1 MSQKTNYCSVVN
13 RHYPVCMQT
22 AALPRREVSDLLM
35 AMPSRGRFQL
45 FYARRLENGQ
55 AKLSSSPRPLPQ
67 GHAYLVRQNPGV
79 ACMGVRLDAGSTWC
93 YGIDW
98 DCVQC
103 NMHSNFILVTWN
115 TCPTCVSL
123 SARYRKPLRLLVSVN
138 SHRNRQLDIHHRH
151 VFLGSGTSPRRGVD
165 GMTRMS
171 F

>member
-1 MSQKTNYCSVVN
+1 MVN

-103 NMHSNFILVTWN
+103 NMHSKFYSGYMEHLSYMRESISSLQKAFAVTCFCQLAQES
-115 TCPTCVSL
+115 TTRHPPSACVS
-123 SARYRKPLRLLVSVN
+123 RLRN
-138 SHRNRQLDIHHRH
+138 Q
-151 VFLGSGTSPRRGVD
+151 P
-165 GMTRMS
+165 
-171 F
+171 